1 MGLFLVWANFGWLRS
16 WLRPATSASIKA
28 LLSLSLFYDFEGQ
41 QDQYVADDFAVFE
54 ICWYNRWLFG
64 WLWVYGLLR
73 RFWRFGGAGGDGG
86 FLGYRMVISR
96 GGVMMGSI
104 VSFTFW
110 AYFGFGVVG
119 ISSFSNHF

>member
-1 MGLFLVWANFGWLRS
+1 MVVWLAVGLWFVE
-16 WLRPATSASIKA
+16 A
-28 LLSLSLFYDFEGQ
+28 LLE
-41 QDQYVADDFAVFE
+41 V
-54 ICWYNRWLFG
+54 W
-64 WLWVYGLLR
+64 
-73 RFWRFGGAGGDGG
+73 GAGGDGG
-86 FLGYRMVISR
+86 FLGYKMVISR